1 MADLLVEIASN
12 PRVRRLISKLRLPVP
27 LPQRLARA
35 HGPWEMRP
43 FVDRIA
49 VVGGSAPSALTP
61 VVAKT
66 LAAGGAETRVASGD
80 AAPFRELGEA
90 FGRPTAAIDL
100 GALPDRFR
108 TDIAIFDA
116 TAVEEPA
123 ALRALYDF
131 FHVVVPA
138 LTPCA
143 HVAVLGRAADE
154 AASAASAAAR
164 GALDG
169 FVRSLAKEVGR
180 RGATAQLVLVRAG
193 AEARVEPILRF
204 VLSTRSAFVTG
215 QTITVDTRTVDTRTA
230 DMRVAA
236 PREPP
241 LVKPLE
247 HKVALV
253 TGAGRGIG
261 AVTARLL
268 AREGA
273 HVVCLDR
280 PADESAA
287 GQLARDLGG
296 SVLAADVATDDAP
309 AVIARHLREHH
320 GGVDVVVHNA
330 GIARDKTIARMT
342 AKMWDQT
349 IAVNLTAAPRVDEL
363 LLGDGLVRDGG
374 RIICVASV
382 VGIAGNAGQT
392 NYAASKA
399 GVIGYVRRRA
409 AEVAARGI
417 SVNAVAPGLIETAL
431 SATMPR
437 LVREG
442 ARRLS
447 ALGQGGVP
455 SDVGEAITF
464 LASPGA
470 AGITGAVLRV
480 CGGAL
485 LGA

>member
-1 MADLLVEIASN
+1 MADLLLEIGTN
-12 PRVRRLISKLRLPVP
+12 PRARRLIAKLGLPVP

-35 HGPWEMRP
+35 DGACEARP
-43 FVDRIA
+43 FANRTA
-49 VVGGSAPSALTP
+49 TVGGVAPNALAT

-80 AAPFRELGEA
+80 LTPFRELGEA
-90 FGRPTAAIDL
+90 FARPAAPVDL

-108 TDIAIFDA
+108 TDLVVFDA
-116 TAVEEPA
+116 TGVETPA

-131 FHVVVPA
+131 FHRVVPA
-138 LTPCA
+138 LAPCA
-143 HVAVLGRAADE
+143 HLTVLGRPSDE

-193 AEARVEPILRF
+193 AEARVEPVLRF
-204 VLSTRSAFVTG
+204 VLSARAAFVTG
-215 QTITVDTRTVDTRTA
+215 QTMTIDARLR
-230 DMRVAA
+230 AA
-236 PREPP
+236 SEPA
-241 LVKPLE
+241 LVRPLE

-261 AVTARLL
+261 AATARRL
-268 AREGA
+268 AQEGA
-273 HVVCLDR
+273 HVVCVDR

-287 GQLARDLGG
+287 GQLARDIGG
-296 SVLAADVATDDAP
+296 SVLAADVAADDAS
-309 AVIARHLREHH
+309 AAIAQRLRARH
-320 GGVDVVVHNA
+320 GGVDIVVHNA
-330 GIARDKTIARMT
+330 GIARDKTLARMT
-342 AKMWDQT
+342 PAMWDET
-349 IAVNLTAAPRVDEL
+349 IAVNLSAPPRIDDV
-363 LLGDGLVRDGG
+363 LLGGGLLRDGG
-374 RIICVASV
+374 RIVCLASV
-382 VGIAGNAGQT
+382 VGIAGNTGQT

-399 GVIGYVRRRA
+399 GLIGYVRRRA
-409 AEVAARGI
+409 AELAARGI
-417 SVNAVAPGLIETAL
+417 SVNAVAPGLIETSM

-447 ALGQGGVP
+447 ALAQGGQP
-455 SDVGEAITF
+455 ADVAEAITF

-480 CGGAL
+480 CGGAF